1 MSGAGALRGC
11 GCEWAGGEGEGEE
24 NCEDCKSAG
33 ECGDGGDVLRN
44 PGTSGGKGG
53 EGWRKNFLGDDF
65 MTSIGFRVFFSWE
78 KGIEG
83 EKHRSEI
90 DLDIPFL
97 SSSSSSSS
105 SSSVISFLK
114 IDLYLQ

>member
-11 GCEWAGGEGEGEE
+11 GCGWAGGEGEGEE

-33 ECGDGGDVLRN
+33 KYGDGGDVLRN

-53 EGWRKNFLGDDF
+53 KDGVFFFWDDF
-65 MTSIGFRVFFSWE
+65 MTSIGFVFFSWE

-83 EKHRSEI
+83 EKHNSEI
-90 DLDIPFL
+90 DLYIP
-97 SSSSSSSS
+97 
-105 SSSVISFLK
+105 SFLYS
-114 IDLYLQ
+114 YLF